1 MRVGRRYVGHV
12 SRVDR
17 MTRDSMAALICP
29 EVDRVPGTSVVC
41 LPVSASTA
49 LRGDSGRSG
58 SGGVRSGRPAGV
70 TASGRAGVS
79 YRNSRKVQRIA
90 ARLSNCSTSSVCVT
104 SLSHGNFIG
113 GGAESRTP
121 VCLNSAPTSAML
133 VGGGR
138 RVRRLSNFRSHFCLL
153 RSAVRRE
160 SDPYY
165 RQLDRVT
172 TSTNTT
178 TSTNNL
184 ASTLQVWFS

>member
-1 MRVGRRYVGHV
+1 MRGRSKVVGHV

-29 EVDRVPGTSVVC
+29 EVGRVPGTSVVC

-90 ARLSNCSTSSVCVT
+90 ARLSNCSHFI
-104 SLSHGNFIG
+104 SHFIG

-172 TSTNTT
+172 STNTT